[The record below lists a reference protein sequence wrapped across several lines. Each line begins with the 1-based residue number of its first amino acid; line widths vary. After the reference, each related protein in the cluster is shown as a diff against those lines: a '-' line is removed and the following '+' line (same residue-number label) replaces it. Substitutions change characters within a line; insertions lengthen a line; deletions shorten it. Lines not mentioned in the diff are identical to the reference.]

1 MSCSLERFPQLLNPF
16 PSWFFGLAMQISLCS
31 QEGGRSPAITITITI
46 VSVCPVCPDSAQ
58 RWAHAPTG
66 QEGLPLEARGQGE
79 RGTKYCHQTTSFVKT
94 YHCQRVMEQN
104 LYQPPRWASAR
115 AFEPHSVLESCANST
130 PLPASGPST
139 DIEDVEN
146 TPLCIQN
153 TWPHE
158 WHLSCKA
165 SGWGPL

>member
-1 MSCSLERFPQLLNPF
+1 
-16 PSWFFGLAMQISLCS
+16 MQASLCS
-31 QEGGRSPAITITITI
+31 QEGGRSPAITII
-46 VSVCPVCPDSAQ
+46 VSVCPACPDPAQ

-66 QEGLPLEARGQGE
+66 QEGLPLDAKGQGE

-115 AFEPHSVLESCANST
+115 AFKLHSVLESCANST

-139 DIEDVEN
+139 DMEDVEN
-146 TPLCIQN
+146 LPCTAKHQAGDPSKIPGRAQRGGR
-153 TWPHE
+153 TG
-158 WHLSCKA
+158 HLQ
-165 SGWGPL
+165 

>member
-1 MSCSLERFPQLLNPF
+1 MSVLLSGEISSTSQPVSILVFWPCHADFSLQPRGWQVPCHHHHHHHCFCVSCLPGLSSEMGTCSNGARRPSPRSQGAGGKGDKVLPPNHQLCQDL
-16 PSWFFGLAMQISLCS
+16 SL
-31 QEGGRSPAITITITI
+31 PA
-46 VSVCPVCPDSAQ
+46 SD
-58 RWAHAPTG
+58 
-66 QEGLPLEARGQGE
+66 
-79 RGTKYCHQTTSFVKT
+79 GTES
-94 YHCQRVMEQN
+94 
-104 LYQPPRWASAR
+104 
-115 AFEPHSVLESCANST
+115 EPHSVLESCANST